1 MARLFG
7 GIFCLEDTDAP
18 HTVAP
23 SDVDWKEQHSGT
35 NGIIAKTTNVLP
47 FVRSAA
53 QSSSVHFFVDFA
65 LCLKLVSLREKF
77 GDLLLTCHGERRRMA
92 GAHVDVED
100 PMLHASYVDEKDPT
114 DTEEVN
120 TGRPL
125 KLESCSPKSRTFYAP
140 DSFSMIQ
147 HQSFPDSNPAG
158 QTDHEM
164 KTLMDRD
171 SEYVTKDRADQ
182 DISTDDLFAQ
192 TDSFLDLATSEE
204 PVNEYW
210 PCDNGERLRYHV
222 TLQAPT
228 AMLWH
233 ANESPVTY
241 LNKGQTY
248 CLKVADST
256 PPTNKVGLF
265 KYRTFVHISF
275 EEEDQRSNPVA
286 CWQLWKESRGS
297 KEVHEP
303 KGKILA
309 VEYVNFRGNFRDRGH
324 IQLEEA
330 FVDGFCIT
338 WTSDSTANIY
348 EAAILLKFNFLS
360 TDFTRSKG
368 VKGVPVRLCAKTEV
382 LRSDDENRAMEAG
395 PEMCYCVVKLF
406 RDHGAERKS
415 ANDKKLAEKRIVKL
429 HKQNLDMKTAADFDR
444 RNRNNSP
451 MDGGNSILGF
461 TGAGAKMT
469 QIFSSARPFSVL
481 GLRGNEKDDPD
492 VYSISSSDGMSN
504 FTKAGISKNQ
514 DSIPAIPSAYEGVA
528 QLSKEANAESD
539 LHNPGREV
547 SFPPPQTHY
556 SKSVACFYV
565 QFTQSAKQPQG
576 EYYAIYLAKRTSFCL
591 KAKLAEKLQID
602 SSVISH
608 IIWVNRKGLKVLV
621 DDNMVQHLPEA
632 QTMVADICEIPYT
645 QETDDL
651 RAKCSRVE
659 VNLVF

>member
-1 MARLFG
+1 
-7 GIFCLEDTDAP
+7 
-18 HTVAP
+18 
-23 SDVDWKEQHSGT
+23 
-35 NGIIAKTTNVLP
+35 
-47 FVRSAA
+47 
-53 QSSSVHFFVDFA
+53 
-65 LCLKLVSLREKF
+65 
-77 GDLLLTCHGERRRMA
+77 
-92 GAHVDVED
+92 
-100 PMLHASYVDEKDPT
+100 
-114 DTEEVN
+114 
-120 TGRPL
+120 
-125 KLESCSPKSRTFYAP
+125 
-140 DSFSMIQ
+140 
-147 HQSFPDSNPAG
+147 
-158 QTDHEM
+158 M

-182 DISTDDLFAQ
+182 DISADDLFAQ

-210 PCDNGERLRYHV
+210 PCHNGERLRYHV

-275 EEEDQRSNPVA
+275 EGEDQRSNPVA
-286 CWQLWKESRGS
+286 CWQLWKENRGS

-309 VEYVNFRGNFRDRGH
+309 VEYVNFRGNVRDRGH

-330 FVDGFCIT
+330 FVDGFCVT
-338 WTSDSTANIY
+338 WASDITANIY

-360 TDFTRSKG
+360 TDFTRSKE

-382 LRSDDENRAMEAG
+382 LRSDDENPTMEAG

-429 HKQNLDMKTAADFDR
+429 HKQKLDMKTAADFDR

-451 MDGGNSILGF
+451 MDGGKFDSRLHRGRRSISSRRCSMSREDIHAEL
-461 TGAGAKMT
+461 AKMT

-492 VYSISSSDGMSN
+492 LYSISSSHGMSN
-504 FTKAGISKNQ
+504 FTKAGISENQ
-514 DSIPAIPSAYEGVA
+514 DSIPALPSAYEGVA

-547 SFPPPQTHY
+547 RPPKIPRISIDYLQVSFPPPQTHS
-556 SKSVACFYV
+556 SKSVACFYL

-576 EYYAIYLAKRTSFCL
+576 EYYAIYLANRTSFCL
-591 KAKLAEKLQID
+591 KAKLAEKVQID

>member
-1 MARLFG
+1 MHCFL
-7 GIFCLEDTDAP
+7 IF
-18 HTVAP
+18 
-23 SDVDWKEQHSGT
+23 
-35 NGIIAKTTNVLP
+35 
-47 FVRSAA
+47 
-53 QSSSVHFFVDFA
+53 VH
-65 LCLKLVSLREKF
+65 
-77 GDLLLTCHGERRRMA
+77 
-92 GAHVDVED
+92 
-100 PMLHASYVDEKDPT
+100 
-114 DTEEVN
+114 
-120 TGRPL
+120 
-125 KLESCSPKSRTFYAP
+125 
-140 DSFSMIQ
+140 
-147 HQSFPDSNPAG
+147 
-158 QTDHEM
+158 
-164 KTLMDRD
+164 
-171 SEYVTKDRADQ
+171 
-182 DISTDDLFAQ
+182 
-192 TDSFLDLATSEE
+192 
-204 PVNEYW
+204 
-210 PCDNGERLRYHV
+210 RLRYHV

-275 EEEDQRSNPVA
+275 EGEDQRSNPVA

-309 VEYVNFRGNFRDRGH
+309 VEYVNFRGNVRDRGH

-330 FVDGFCIT
+330 FVDGFCII

-382 LRSDDENRAMEAG
+382 LRSDDENRTMEAG

-406 RDHGAERKS
+406 RDHGAERKY

-429 HKQNLDMKTAADFDR
+429 HKQKLDMKTAADFDR

-451 MDGGNSILGF
+451 MDGGKFDSRLHRGRRSISSRRCSMSREDIHAEL
-461 TGAGAKMT
+461 AKMT
-469 QIFSSARPFSVL
+469 QVFSSARPFSVL

-492 VYSISSSDGMSN
+492 LYSISSSDGMSN

-547 SFPPPQTHY
+547 RPPQN
-556 SKSVACFYV
+556 SK
-565 QFTQSAKQPQG
+565 
-576 EYYAIYLAKRTSFCL
+576 
-591 KAKLAEKLQID
+591 
-602 SSVISH
+602 
-608 IIWVNRKGLKVLV
+608 
-621 DDNMVQHLPEA
+621 
-632 QTMVADICEIPYT
+632 
-645 QETDDL
+645 
-651 RAKCSRVE
+651 
-659 VNLVF
+659 NLH